1 MKKLL
6 SAITAAAMVASMV
19 SVVTPVAVSA
29 ADTTKGF
36 SIKTY
41 DPQNPSAASGKNSI
55 TINKGDI
62 PADGLVIPTAVYY
75 SEGTV
80 NTTDSLLVSL
90 TTDSKD
96 ISFKYY
102 DPGLDSYFDEAKT
115 YTLGGVEFKTDRYIS
130 WAGFCKSARA
140 GYKPAGE
147 YVFGLDS
154 SQSAAKTDNY
164 FLGCSWMNKG
174 VDYAWAGDSSDAYPF
189 YVFETKL
196 SPNIKAGTYKVTYC
210 DYNTDASGVNDNPCP
225 MVEGDGTR
233 YTLAAKNGDKQL
245 KTEEFTINV
254 VEPGQTVTTTQAPT
268 TQTPV
273 TQASTTTATPTVT
286 DVPVS
291 GDVKFTFVD
300 DKGNNTVKVES
311 GKAASIDVDVN
322 IDAGTNPVSALDVQF
337 KTSNG
342 LKVTDILDSTN
353 AFAGKTVSTNIAELR
368 ANYATLK
375 GDTPLT
381 ADNGKAAFMLTVEV
395 PAGTPDGTYTVDFA
409 QCKIFKDNTKFNYE
423 VGVNPLKIVV
433 GDGGTVVEP
442 GTTTPVVTTAPR
454 TTMAPTVTT
463 AVNPNAPVK
472 FAFVDT
478 DGKSS
483 IKLDKGVA
491 KSIDLDVN
499 IEAGTNP
506 ISALDVQFKLSNG
519 LKMTEILDSS
529 NAFSGKTVST
539 NLSELRANYA
549 TLKGD
554 TPLTADNGKA
564 AFMITIDVPAT
575 LAEGTYTV
583 DFAQCKIFKDNTKFN
598 YETGVTP
605 YTITIGNGG
614 TSDVTTPAVETT
626 ATTTT
631 KTTSVVTQPTVGDV
645 NFKFVDA
652 NGNSTANVESG
663 KGGSFDI
670 DVNIEAGTNPI
681 SALDVQFK
689 LTSGLKMT
697 EILDSSNAFSGKTVS
712 TNLSELRA
720 NYATLK
726 GDTPLT
732 ADNGKAAFMITVEV
746 PAGTPD
752 GTYTVDFSQCK
763 IFKDN
768 TKFNYAVGVTPFT
781 ITVGNQTTTSKETV
795 TTTTKETTTAK
806 TTTTVTETTPV
817 TTTDVTPGAKLNV
830 TLWGDTNCNG
840 EVNVADVVVLN
851 RLLNDPSYV
860 VKHPTTKADVTAQ
873 GKVNADVVAP
883 QSKDGKG
890 IDPKTVKLTA
900 ADSEAIAMY
909 ILEKGSLPTD

>member
-6 SAITAAAMVASMV
+6 SAATAVAMVASMV
-19 SVVTPVAVSA
+19 VAVTPVAVSA

-41 DPQNPSAASGKNSI
+41 DPQNPSAASGKNTI
-55 TINKGDI
+55 TIDKKDI
-62 PADGLVIPTAVYY
+62 GANGYVIPTAVYY

-102 DPGLDSYFDEAKT
+102 DPGLDSYFSEAKS
-115 YTLGGVEFKTDRYIS
+115 YELGGVSFTTDRYIS
-130 WAGFCKSARA
+130 WAGFCKSARS

-174 VDYAWAGDSSDAYPF
+174 VDYAWAGETSDAYPF

-196 SPNIKAGTYKVTYC
+196 SSDIKAGTYKVTYC

-225 MVEGDGTR
+225 MVEGDGSR
-233 YTLAAKNGDKQL
+233 YTLRAQNGDKQL
-245 KTEEFTINV
+245 KTEEFTIV
-254 VEPGQTVTTTQAPT
+254 VKDDTTTEPTTTTTQAPVV
-268 TQTPV
+268 TQAPV
-273 TQASTTTATPTVT
+273 TQSTTVVT
-286 DVPVS
+286 QAPVS
-291 GDVKFTFVD
+291 NGDVNFKFVD
-300 DKGNNTVKVES
+300 DKGNSTVKVES
-311 GKAASIDVDVN
+311 GKSASIPVDVN
-322 IDAGTNPVSALDVQF
+322 IEAGTNPISALDVQF
-337 KTSNG
+337 KVSSG
-342 LKVTDILDSTN
+342 IKISEILDSAN
-353 AFAGKTVSTNIAELR
+353 AFSGKTVSTNLAELR

-381 ADNGKAAFMLTVEV
+381 ADNGKSAFMLTVDV

-409 QCKIFKDNTKFNYE
+409 QCKIFKDNTKFNYTTGVTPLTIIVGEGGE
-423 VGVNPLKIVV
+423 VK
-433 GDGGTVVEP
+433 DTQ
-442 GTTTPVVTTAPR
+442 TT
-454 TTMAPTVTT
+454 TVTT
-463 AVNPNAPVK
+463 TKAPTTVTTVANPNAPVK

-483 IKLDKGVA
+483 INLKKGES
-491 KSIDLDVN
+491 KSIELDVN

-506 ISALDVQFKLSNG
+506 ISALDVQFKLSDG
-519 LKMTEILDSS
+519 LKVSEILDSA

-539 NLSELRANYA
+539 NLAELRANYA

-554 TPLTADNGKA
+554 TPLTADNGKS
-564 AFMITIDVPAT
+564 AFMLTVDVPAT

-605 YTITIGNGG
+605 YTITIGNPGV
-614 TSDVTTPAVETT
+614 TPEDKTTPVVTTSA
-626 ATTTT
+626 TTT
-631 KTTSVVTQPTVGDV
+631 KTTSVVTQAPTVGDV
-645 NFKFVDA
+645 NFKFVDDK
-652 NGNSTANVESG
+652 GSSTVNVTDVSKDVE
-663 KGGSFDI
+663 I
-670 DVNIEAGTNPI
+670 PVDVNIEAGTNPI

-689 LTSGLKMT
+689 ISNGLKVS
-697 EILDSSNAFSGKTVS
+697 EILDSANAFSGKTVS

-732 ADNGKAAFMITVEV
+732 ADNGKSAFMLTVVV
-746 PAGTPD
+746 PANTPA
-752 GTYTVDFSQCK
+752 GTYTVDFAQCK

-768 TKFNYAVGVTPFT
+768 TKFNYAVGVTPLT
-781 ITVGNQTTTSKETV
+781 ITVGSVTTTAKETV
-795 TTTTKETTTAK
+795 TTTSTSK
-806 TTTTVTETTPV
+806 TTTVTETTPG
-817 TTTDVTPGAKLNV
+817 TTTTVVTPTTGKLDVTM
-830 TLWGDTNCNG
+830 WGDTNCDG
-840 EVNVADVVVLN
+840 TVNVADIVVLN
-851 RLLNDPSYV
+851 RLLNDPSYI
-860 VKHPTTKADVTAQ
+860 VKNPTTKADVTAQ

-890 IDPKTVKLTA
+890 IDPSTVKLTA

-909 ILEKGSLPTD
+909 ILEKGSIPTD